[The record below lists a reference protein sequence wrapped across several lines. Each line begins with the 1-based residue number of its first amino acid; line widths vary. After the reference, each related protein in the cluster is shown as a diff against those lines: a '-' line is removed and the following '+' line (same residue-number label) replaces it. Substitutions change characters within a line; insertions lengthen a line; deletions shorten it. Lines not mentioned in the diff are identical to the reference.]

1 MSIATKF
8 LVGIGSIFV
17 LAIVALMAIPAKAV
31 NIDTTRDCD
40 QYAVMYCGAM
50 NKTEM
55 VKKLKDGDGQNSAK
69 NIKEI

>member
-50 NKTEM
+50 NKMAMARTLQKIL
-55 VKKLKDGDGQNSAK
+55 KKFTTSLT
-69 NIKEI
+69 